1 MGSFSRVDRQRSG
14 TQARSSA
21 GSHHAQP
28 VHPHVA
34 NIMHLQRQIGNR
46 GVQQLLQRSVL
57 LQRED
62 EDALT
67 TGAGISDIA
76 SSAIETYTEYAY
88 GETPARALK
97 SLSGIL
103 GAFGG
108 GKGATGDTLEGLP
121 GMPTSMPKLSDAKQL
136 LNPGAIGKTGKLASG
151 LSGLTSAIGGAGDS
165 IESASQSTYLGSL
178 FGGMS
183 SLSKSVGD
191 YLPSMG
197 SFGSNALK
205 YTKMIGDYATPL
217 SLIGSG
223 GKAISGAS
231 EGWAA
236 GTTLQ
241 KLNQLKDT
249 AKSKDIQR
257 AAELLAEI
265 AWWKRLI
272 GYGKVGVGAIESG
285 SNLLPGVGK
294 ALTGVMTKGYE
305 SGWMSYLGRG
315 ALSKITNKV
324 YSNEQMKQLE
334 EQKRQELDGLITRI
348 VANVKVAEVV
358 RLYKIIRDDMGD
370 GGLAKQIEDGFASGD
385 PNRKKAFDR
394 QK

>member
-1 MGSFSRVDRQRSG
+1 MLHVLRRSSNGLLQLQRS
-14 TQARSSA
+14 
-21 GSHHAQP
+21 
-28 VHPHVA
+28 
-34 NIMHLQRQIGNR
+34 IGNR
-46 GVQQLLQRSVL
+46 GVQQILQRTAVI
-57 LQRED
+57 QRED

-67 TGAGISDIA
+67 TGAGLSDIA
-76 SSAIETYTEYAY
+76 SSTIETYTEYAY
-88 GETPARALK
+88 GETPAKALK
-97 SLSGIL
+97 TLSGLL
-103 GAFGG
+103 GVFGG

-121 GMPTSMPKLSDAKQL
+121 SLPTSMPKLSDTKQL
-136 LNPGAIGKTGKLASG
+136 LTPGGINKTGKLMSG
-151 LSGLTSAIGGAGDS
+151 LSGLTSAIGGTGDT

-183 SLSKSVGD
+183 SLTKSVGE

-205 YTKMIGDYATPL
+205 YTKMISDYATPL

-231 EGWAA
+231 EGWMA

-249 AKSKDIQR
+249 AKSPDVKR

-272 GYGKVGVGAIESG
+272 GYGKIGVGAIESG

-334 EQKRQELDGLITRI
+334 EQKRQELDNLLNRI
-348 VANVKVAEVV
+348 VANVKVVEVV
-358 RLYKIIRDDMGD
+358 SLYKIIRDDMGD
-370 GGLAKQIEDGFASGD
+370 GVLAKRIEDGFANGE
-385 PNRKKAFDR
+385 PNRKKSFER